1 MCSCLYFEDNVC
13 TFLGTTGTHYLVINS
28 RETYLLANTFNSL
41 DQIISPLRSVTLCVL
56 LI

>member
-1 MCSCLYFEDNVC
+1 MC